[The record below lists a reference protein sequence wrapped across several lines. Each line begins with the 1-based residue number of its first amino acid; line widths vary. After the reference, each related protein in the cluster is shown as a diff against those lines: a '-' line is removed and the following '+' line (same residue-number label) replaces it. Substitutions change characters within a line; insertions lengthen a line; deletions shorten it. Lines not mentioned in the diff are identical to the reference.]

1 MKNYSKYLKRKKH
14 VIFLFHGVIDKN
26 PFKIRNYTKK
36 HLLKKDFI
44 KVLHDLSKKGNCIS
58 LDQVR
63 YNIENK
69 INFKD
74 YSYSITFDD
83 GFYNNYKIAAP
94 ILKKKKLYATFY
106 LTTSFIEKNET
117 SWIDKIEHMIEKVK
131 TKKIINVFN
140 KKFIINNNKKMKI
153 NFLNFIRYFAKKN
166 NTDFNKLV
174 LNIKKQLGINYKLNN
189 LNNILDK
196 KMNWTQVRKLNQCK
210 YFTIGG
216 HTVKHPVL
224 SFLSDREAKKEIC
237 NSINAIK
244 KKTKIKIQHFSYPE
258 GLKHTY
264 GKREIKLLKNNGIK
278 ICPSAEFGFNNKDS
292 NLFNLKR
299 IFVNSGY

>member
-1 MKNYSKYLKRKKH
+1 MKNYSKYLKKKSN

-36 HLLKKDFI
+36 HLLKKEFI

-140 KKFIINNNKKMKI
+140 KKFKIDNNKKMKI
-153 NFLNFIRYFAKKN
+153 NFLNSIRYLAKKD

-174 LNIKKQLGINYKLNN
+174 LDIKKQLGFNYKLNN

-196 KMNWTQVRKLNQCK
+196 KMNWDQVRKLNQSK
-210 YFTIGG
+210 YFNVGG
-216 HTVKHPVL
+216 HTVNHPIL
-224 SFLSDREAKKEIC
+224 SFLSDMEAKKEIY

-244 KKTKIKIQHFSYPE
+244 KNSKIKIEHYSYPE

-264 GKREIKLLKNNGIK
+264 GKREIKLLKNKGIK
-278 ICPSAEFGFNNKDS
+278 MCPSAEFGFNNKNTD
-292 NLFNLKR
+292 LFNLKR
-299 IFVNSGY
+299 IFVNS